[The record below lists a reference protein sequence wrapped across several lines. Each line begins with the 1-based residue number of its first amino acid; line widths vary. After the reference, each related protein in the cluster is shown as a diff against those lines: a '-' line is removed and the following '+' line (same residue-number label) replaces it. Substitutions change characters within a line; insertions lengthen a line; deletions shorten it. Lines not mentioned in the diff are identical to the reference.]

1 MVTFSIERHVLLREF
16 FFLIS
21 DLACFFYFQGDSSST
36 LDMYMSG
43 SEKAKQA
50 SCSSFTNPCNFRV
63 QNRNFFISY
72 FFSSAIP
79 AARKNYPFLT
89 IVASSNGYKRTDFSL
104 SLVPTHMRTG
114 SRGVRQNRV
123 CSTLFAPV
131 CTAHREHSG
140 SAGGLLPEPARKKLP
155 LAQRLPRKP
164 VHEII
169 FYFLIFSNFQKTE
182 KFIFNDSSFFNPPF
196 FEMPPF
202 LPSFF
207 FPLFSLLFLIKKNSS
222 SFFSFF

>member
-16 FFLIS
+16 FFLFS
-21 DLACFFYFQGDSSST
+21 DLAFFFYFQGDSSST

-104 SLVPTHMRTG
+104 SLLYHAHAHWIKR
-114 SRGVRQNRV
+114 R
-123 CSTLFAPV
+123 AP
-131 CTAHREHSG
+131 E
-140 SAGGLLPEPARKKLP
+140 
-155 LAQRLPRKP
+155 
-164 VHEII
+164 
-169 FYFLIFSNFQKTE
+169 
-182 KFIFNDSSFFNPPF
+182 
-196 FEMPPF
+196 
-202 LPSFF
+202 
-207 FPLFSLLFLIKKNSS
+207 SLLFDAVCAGVHRAQGALGQRWRAAT
-222 SFFSFF
+222 